1 MELMEYFWNI
11 SGIFFAS
18 GSALQDQQVRRRAN
32 QWKLPLSENNENN
45 VADWANHR
53 SHPSGLRGQWRPAD
67 FRLPSA
73 LCFPPC
79 VGRSERECGT
89 DEIAPTLFSLE
100 SDHES
105 TQVKR
110 SLPQNP
116 LSNWRRLLKR
126 DYGSRKFSSHLESSP
141 RIARGYMDT
150 PQGVH
155 NCSLC
160 FFPLG
165 GAGALSILS
174 FHTPIVDFFIF
185 SVAYL
190 FPV

>member
-1 MELMEYFWNI
+1 MGWWR
-11 SGIFFAS
+11 
-18 GSALQDQQVRRRAN
+18 LQD
-32 QWKLPLSENNENN
+32 KLAGQGGQEECTACKPRLRQRPNGRSPLRT
-45 VADWANHR
+45 W
-53 SHPSGLRGQWRPAD
+53 PSSIPSKWPKRPVD

-126 DYGSRKFSSHLESSP
+126 DYGRRKFSSHLESSP
-141 RIARGYMDT
+141 RIVRGYMDT

-155 NCSLC
+155 NSSLC
-160 FFPLG
+160 FFPSVVLG
-165 GAGALSILS
+165 PYRFYRFTHQLLTFLFSLWLI
-174 FHTPIVDFFIF
+174 FF
-185 SVAYL
+185 L
-190 FPV
+190 CN